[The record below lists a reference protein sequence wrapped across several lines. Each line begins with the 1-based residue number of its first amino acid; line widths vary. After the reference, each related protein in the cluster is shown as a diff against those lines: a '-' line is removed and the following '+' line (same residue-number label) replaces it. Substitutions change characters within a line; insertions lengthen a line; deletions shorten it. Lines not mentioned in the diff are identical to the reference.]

1 MSLNKKF
8 VFAAAMLAALTS
20 FGNSWTINKK
30 FDPRTWSPSA
40 NNFLLKQVPTL
51 SDDFVKYTEKVSGG
65 KEEWLTDGKM
75 SVAIDKD
82 DPGGTDY
89 SNTFGITSGA
99 LEWTFEEPVAEF
111 LQLIIYS
118 HWGNSGRDGLT
129 ISSIEVTTDGSNWTT
144 LQNSYVSGGEDWD
157 SDYGRH
163 CYTLSNGGDPL
174 ATNIV
179 GLRINFPNGEPKG
192 GRQEN
197 GGAGCTEIEAIGTAK
212 EVPMVNA
219 SVAYV
224 APKKAGLTATVLGC
238 GEGYD
243 QVDVYFAY
251 GTAQGSLCTPYC
263 VATGK
268 KKNDTCPFVV
278 RDLEKET
285 TYYYSCT
292 VRNAGGDVSDPA
304 EGTFTT
310 TDGSVLTWLGA
321 EDSDWSNGMNW
332 DTEEAP
338 SAGSTLAKIILSAD
352 SGNHAPTNLDIEG
365 LQINDLNYGSDC
377 RMSFAI
383 SGEPLTV
390 GQISSV
396 DGSSGTMVFSNEVT
410 FTGRIVMQLNG
421 SKVQLAGP
429 VHATAEDNVIY
440 QSSNWRTDLSLM
452 NAANDFEGAIKL
464 TSGTLNF
471 YSDGSLGAVPSAA
484 PSAPNVDNSTT
495 GNGNVNAVA
504 FDQNHINS
512 IWLDPYRWLHGKIT
526 INGGVDL
533 VYNGPI
539 DDGTWFTSPQ
549 WSSWRYLTLGGSAQG
564 SSEAA
569 FSTNAMI
576 VVDRVYRT
584 TIGAQAVVD
593 QPSRGIQAGTDAM
606 VDLNGFDPVCPLAT
620 DGKGGRDAADIPKFI
635 NGNSADE
642 SVISGELR
650 LGGVSFEDGGVVFG
664 GLGDIRLEGN
674 VQENPA
680 VPGARPFR
688 KQGPGKLTIASASTA
703 WQGDTAFVGDVTLDY
718 QASNTPKLG
727 GKTSATFGD
736 GTLEVIANASGT
748 TCELTGLTLNY
759 GLTKFV
765 TSGNVSWTLSS
776 LKMPLQTINSQQIPP
791 AADFSVGSG
800 FQLTDTDYHNIAEF
814 GGLGP
819 HFTVNNGAAWAALD
833 ADGATIVPMTAGSAV
848 TDLPAGTTSKSG
860 EAGAI
865 RAAAAG
871 DMALTIDGSL
881 TLSAFG
887 NENAAGILYSP
898 AAGGDLTI
906 NGGIL
911 AAADG
916 AKSLTIQ
923 NWNTEHELA
932 IYSKIANADGS
943 AAEFDLTLIGPGT
956 TILASGDN
964 TFRGGPN
971 VFGGGTVKFT
981 SVKCF
986 NGDNGTQGYSALG
999 RAGYGN
1005 GDIYCGD
1012 GATYEYIGTDSEGH
1026 VSDRTF
1032 FVSGEVTFKANGVG
1046 PLTIKHPGLTRPLI
1060 KTCRVILDGD
1070 ADKGGGVLSNENGW
1084 GYGEALNPGDC
1095 GEVVKR
1101 GTGTWTVHSVDGVYG
1116 MRTTVEAGVLELAAG
1131 ASVRAPVVVKSGGTL
1146 RIEPGTRTYSSK
1158 NPDKEGKYTTN
1169 TGTTTLRRD
1178 LTVEKGGT
1186 LDIVCNDEGPAV
1198 VWGRVSLAGNLT
1210 VSGKKLR
1217 EDTVVLVSESGLDID
1232 GTATPPPGCRLIK
1245 DGNKLIFRPSRGFTV
1260 IVR

>member
-20 FGNSWTINKK
+20 FANSWTINKK

-51 SDDFVKYTEKVSGG
+51 SDDFVKYTEQVSGG
-65 KEEWLTDGKM
+65 KEEWVTDGTM
-75 SVAIDKD
+75 SKQV
-82 DPGGTDY
+82 GGDSTDY
-89 SNTFGITSGA
+89 SNTFGITSGS

-118 HWGNSGRDGLT
+118 HWGNSGRDGLA
-129 ISSIEVTTDGSNWTT
+129 IGSVEVTTDGATWTT
-144 LQNSYVSGGEDWD
+144 LEGSYVTGGWGWD

-163 CYTLSNGGDPL
+163 CYTLSNDGEPL
-174 ATNIV
+174 ATNIL
-179 GLRINFPNGEPKG
+179 GLRINFPNGDTQAYQ
-192 GRQEN
+192 QEN

-212 EVPMVNA
+212 DVPMLNA

-224 APKKAGLTATVLGC
+224 APKKAGLSATVLGC
-238 GEGYD
+238 GEGYTT
-243 QVDVYFAY
+243 VDLYCAY
-251 GTAQGSLCTPYC
+251 GVSGGTLGAYNRVGTGLAKDAVCAFEIKNLLKDTAY
-263 VATGK
+263 
-268 KKNDTCPFVV
+268 N
-278 RDLEKET
+278 
-285 TYYYSCT
+285 YSCY
-292 VRNAGGDVSDPA
+292 VENPNGEKSEYVS
-304 EGTFTT
+304 GTFTT
-310 TDGSVLTWLGA
+310 PDGSVLTWLGT

-332 DTEEAP
+332 DSEEAP
-338 SAGSTLAKIILSAD
+338 ATGAMLQKVILANKDGIHPPA
-352 SGNHAPTNLDIEG
+352 NLDIAG
-365 LQINDLNYGSDC
+365 LTIGELCYGADA
-377 RMSFAI
+377 RTAFAM
-383 SGEPLTV
+383 SGEALTV
-390 GQISSV
+390 GRISSV
-396 DGSSGTMVFSNEVT
+396 SGPSGTCTISNDVT
-410 FTGRIVMQLNG
+410 FTGKIDTDLQGVKL
-421 SKVQLAGP
+421 KLAGP
-429 VHATAEDNVIY
+429 VHATPENDVAY
-440 QSSNWRTDLSLM
+440 QSSDWRNDLSLM
-452 NAANDFEGAIKL
+452 NDANDFEGNILVTA
-464 TSGTLNF
+464 GTFNF
-471 YSDGSLGAVPSAA
+471 YSDGSLGAVPSVA

-495 GNGNVNAVA
+495 GNGNVNAAA
-504 FDQNHINS
+504 FDQNHLNS
-512 IWLDPYRWLHGKIT
+512 ILLDPYRWLHGKIT

-533 VYNGPI
+533 KYNGPI

-549 WSSWRYLTLGGSAQG
+549 YSTWRYLTLGGSAQG

-584 TIGAQAVVD
+584 TIGAQAVVG
-593 QPSRGIQAGTDAM
+593 QSSRGIQAGTDAT
-606 VDLNGFDPVCPLAT
+606 VDLNGFDPTGPLAT
-620 DGKGGRDAADIPKFI
+620 DGPGREGAPKFF

-642 SVISGELR
+642 SVVSGEVR
-650 LGGVSFEDGGVVFG
+650 LGGVNSDGGSTVIFG

-688 KQGPGKLTIASASTA
+688 KQGPGKLTIASASTS

-718 QASNTPKLG
+718 STSNTPKLG
-727 GKTSATFGD
+727 GNNKSATFGD

-765 TSGNVSWTLSS
+765 TSGNVSWSLSS
-776 LKMPLQTINSQQIPP
+776 LDMPAQTIGNLSVPP

-898 AAGGDLTI
+898 SAGGDLTI

-923 NWNTEHELA
+923 NWNTTHELA

-943 AAEFDLTLIGPGT
+943 AANFDLTLIGPGT
-956 TILASGDN
+956 TVLANDDN
-964 TFRGGPN
+964 SFSGGPN

-986 NGDNGTQGYSALG
+986 NGDNGPQGNSALG
-999 RAGYGN
+999 RAGVWN
-1005 GDIYCGD
+1005 GDLYCGD
-1012 GATYEYIGTDSEGH
+1012 GATYEYIGTAPEGH
-1026 VSDRTF
+1026 VCDRNF
-1032 FVSGEVTFKANGVG
+1032 NVSGEVTFKANGVG
-1046 PLTIKHPGLTRPLI
+1046 PLTIKHPGPANPLI
-1060 KTCRVILDGD
+1060 KSCRIILDGD

-1084 GYGEALNPGDC
+1084 GYGAKVNPGDC

-1101 GTGTWTVHSVDGVYG
+1101 GAGTWTVHSVDGVQG
-1116 MRTTVEAGVLELAAG
+1116 MRTTVEEGLLELAAG
-1131 ASVRAPVVVKSGGTL
+1131 AIVEAPMVVKSGGTL
-1146 RIEPGTRTYSSK
+1146 RIEPGTRTYESK
-1158 NPDKEGKYTTN
+1158 PDKEGKITTN
-1169 TGTTTLRRD
+1169 TGTTTLCRD

-1217 EDTVVLVSESGLDID
+1217 EDTVILVSESGID
-1232 GTATPPPGCRLIK
+1232 GTPTPPSGCRLIK
-1245 DGNKLIFRPSRGFTV
+1245 DGNKLIFRPAHGFSV
-1260 IVR
+1260 YVR